1 MKHASFMKRRPF
13 MAATFGSVS
22 IAALVVS
29 GCASSTKSSQ
39 PGGVFNDVRATLAD
53 RGVPRVEWNTGS
65 ADDARATDAVR
76 TLLARE
82 MTADNAVQVALL
94 NNRRLQA
101 TFEDL
106 GIAQADLVQAGL
118 LSNPVFSLDLKFA
131 EAGGGTMVEMAVA
144 QEFLE
149 ILQLPMR
156 KRLAGYALAAAKVR
170 VGGAVLDLA
179 GETRRAFF
187 VHQAAVQTL
196 DMRRQVAEATGV
208 SAEFARR
215 LREAGN
221 ITILQRA
228 REQALDEQ
236 ARVDLVTAEA
246 HVLATRERLNAL
258 MGLWGADTQWT
269 VASRLPDV
277 PAKEVDTDSIEPR
290 AVERSLELAESRAAV
305 EAAAE
310 ALGIRKSYAIFG
322 GGDVELGAAAEREAE
337 GGWTVGPAVSVPIPL
352 FDTGGAAVS
361 RASAELRR
369 ARQNYTATAIE
380 VRAAARAALNRV
392 VATRA
397 TAERYRATLI
407 PLRHVIVEQT
417 QAENNAML
425 VGAFDVLRAKQDE
438 IEAGA
443 AYVTALR
450 DYWIA
455 RTDFD
460 QVMNGRMAGASSAPM
475 SPSAGRA
482 TAMGTD
488 NRAH

>member
-1 MKHASFMKRRPF
+1 MNHASFMKRRPF

-22 IAALVVS
+22 IAAVVVG
-29 GCASSTKSSQ
+29 GCASSAKQSQ
-39 PGGVFNDVRATLAD
+39 PDGVFNDVRATLAD
-53 RGVPRVEWNTGS
+53 RGVARVEWNTGS
-65 ADDARATDAVR
+65 ADDARASDAVR

-82 MTADNAVQVALL
+82 MTADDAVQIALL

-106 GIAQADLVQAGL
+106 GVAQADLVQAGL

-208 SAEFARR
+208 SADFARR

-246 HVLATRERLNAL
+246 DVLATRERLNAL
-258 MGLWGADTQWT
+258 MGLWGTDTQWT
-269 VASRLPDV
+269 LAARLPDI
-277 PAKEVDTDSIEPR
+277 PAKDVAADDPVEPR

-310 ALGIRKSYAIFG
+310 ALGIRKTYAIFG

-361 RASAELRR
+361 RATAELRR
-369 ARQNYTATAIE
+369 TRQNYTATAVE

-392 VATRA
+392 IATRA
-397 TAERYRATLI
+397 AAERYRATVLPI
-407 PLRHVIVEQT
+407 RHTIVEQT

-443 AYVTALR
+443 AYVNALR

-460 QVMNGRMAGASSAPM
+460 QVMNGRMAAAP
-475 SPSAGRA
+475 SPSPRYSGQEAGER
-482 TAMGTD
+482 GGGG
-488 NRAH
+488 H